1 MTKYLTLRANA
12 ETRSIHL
19 IAQDELKDWLKGQP
33 IAVRRWLEASAFDG
47 APGRF
52 ALLPDDK
59 KGVGGVVVGIDK
71 SDMLWSCAALPLS
84 LPFGR
89 YRIETDL
96 SAQDASAVALGWR
109 LGTYRFD
116 RYKSFDADFSSL
128 VWPTQADQHAVLGM
142 ADAIF
147 LTRDLINTPAEDLGP
162 AELAEAAKALAKTH
176 KGKFKAIV
184 GDDLLKKN
192 YPSIHAVGR
201 AAEKTPRLIDLK
213 WGSKGPK
220 ITLVGKGVCFDSGG
234 LDLKPSGG
242 MKMMKKDMGGSAHV
256 LGLASM
262 IMAAKLP
269 VRLRVLIPAVE
280 NAVSGNAFRPLDVL
294 DTRKGLTVEVGNT
307 DAEGRLVLSDALT
320 EACSETP
327 DLLIDFATLT
337 GAARVALGTDL
348 PAMFCNNDDVAAMLL
363 RHGEVEGDPVWRMP
377 LHKPYRRQ
385 LESKVADLSNISN
398 GPYGGA
404 ITAALFLEHFV
415 EGATP
420 WVHFD
425 VMAWNLGARPGRPEG
440 GEAMGVRATFCMIK
454 EFVAGGGSA

>member
-1 MTKYLTLRANA
+1 MTKYLTARATA
-12 ETRSIHL
+12 ETRPIHL
-19 IAQDELKDWLKGQP
+19 VTKDGLKGWLKKQP
-33 IAVRRWLEASAFDG
+33 VAVRRWVEASAFD
-47 APGRF
+47 AAAGRF
-52 ALLPDDK
+52 TLLPDEK
-59 KGVGGVVVGIDK
+59 KGVGGVLAGIDDA
-71 SDMLWSCAALPLS
+71 DMLWSCAALPAA

-89 YRIETDL
+89 YAIEGEL
-96 SAQDASAVALGWR
+96 SGEKASALALGWL

-116 RYKSFDADFSSL
+116 RYKSFDKDFSSL
-128 VWPTQADQHAVLGM
+128 VWPKEADQQAVVAM
-142 ADAIF
+142 AEGIC
-147 LTRDLINTPAEDLGP
+147 LTRDLINTPAEDMGP
-162 AELAEAAKALAKTH
+162 AELAEAAKTLAKTH
-176 KGKFKAIV
+176 KARFKAVV
-184 GDDLLKKN
+184 GEDLLKKN

-201 AAEKTPRLIDLK
+201 AAEKAPRLIDLK
-213 WGSKGPK
+213 WGSKGPR

-234 LDLKPSGG
+234 LDLKSSGG
-242 MKMMKKDMGGSAHV
+242 MKMMKKDMGGSAQV

-262 IMAAKLP
+262 IMASRLP

-320 EACSETP
+320 EACSESP

-348 PAMFCNNDDVAAMLL
+348 PAMFCNDDAVAAMLL
-363 RHGEVEGDPVWRMP
+363 RHGETEGDPLWRMP
-377 LHKPYRRQ
+377 LHKPYRQQ
-385 LESKVADLSNISN
+385 LESKVADLCNISN

-425 VMAWNLGARPGRPEG
+425 IMAWNLGSRPGRPEG
-440 GEAMGVRATFCMIK
+440 GESMGVRATFGMIK
-454 EFVAGGGSA
+454 EFIAKA